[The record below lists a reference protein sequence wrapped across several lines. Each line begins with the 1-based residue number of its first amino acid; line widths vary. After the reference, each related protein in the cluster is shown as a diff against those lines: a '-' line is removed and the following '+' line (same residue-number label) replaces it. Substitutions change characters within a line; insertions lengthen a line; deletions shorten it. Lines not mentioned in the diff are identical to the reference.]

1 LTIASDFFIRRSQ
14 DKGENEMGS
23 LRFAG
28 IAGAITC
35 SVSACVEPP
44 VKPIPDS
51 SRRSVL
57 SISGDVS
64 GVKDSDTSKLGARG
78 ADEGGRLGALQGA
91 AEVSKG
97 GSLLGVLLMPVGAA
111 VGGAKGAAEAQSTDV
126 VDETRSNLRIAIQE
140 TDFTELLR
148 SRLAASKAAGD
159 IEIVGVTTG
168 ASTAPRQGKDG
179 PVAGHVVAVEYR
191 MNIYGEHLVN
201 PDVGIYVRVTAQV
214 QSPDRRQMIHKATW
228 SYCGERQHFVQ
239 LGANKAAVLR
249 AQIDNAAAILAEA
262 IPYDLYVSNQP
273 RKLAIKGACMDF
285 SDLPS
290 GIGKQPGPAR
300 S

>member
-64 GVKDSDTSKLGARG
+64 GVKDSDTSKLGAGG

-168 ASTAPRQGKDG
+168 ASTAPRRGKDG

-214 QSPDRRQMIHKATW
+214 SLPIADR
-228 SYCGERQHFVQ
+228 
-239 LGANKAAVLR
+239 
-249 AQIDNAAAILAEA
+249 
-262 IPYDLYVSNQP
+262 
-273 RKLAIKGACMDF
+273 
-285 SDLPS
+285 
-290 GIGKQPGPAR
+290 
-300 S
+300 